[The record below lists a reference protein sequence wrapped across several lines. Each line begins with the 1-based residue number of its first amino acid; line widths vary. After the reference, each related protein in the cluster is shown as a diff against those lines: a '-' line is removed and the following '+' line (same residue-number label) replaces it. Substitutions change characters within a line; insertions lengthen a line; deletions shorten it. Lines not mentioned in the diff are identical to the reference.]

1 MNLKQKNFDKIIT
14 KEFLYR
20 EYVIKEK
27 SLCKI
32 LKELNKSMKCSNS
45 VLKTRFQKYNI
56 PRRKNRSQNNPNYK
70 DGRSINKSF
79 CECGKEKS
87 YKSKYCMICSHI
99 GKRNPNYKHGLTY
112 EKICKAKDCQKKVSY
127 YNEYCRDCY
136 KRFHVGEKCYQWE
149 GGKSFEP
156 YTIDFSN
163 RLKEAIRDRD
173 NRICQLCGIKE
184 EKLKRKLDVHHIDYD
199 KKNCDESNLISLCRS
214 CHGKTQKNKKYWTK
228 HFKNKTTGAKD
239 GKKSTT

>member
-79 CECGKEKS
+79 CECGKEKVT
-87 YKSKYCMICSHI
+87 
-99 GKRNPNYKHGLTY
+99 NPN
-112 EKICKAKDCQKKVSY
+112 IV
-127 YNEYCRDCY
+127 
-136 KRFHVGEKCYQWE
+136 
-149 GGKSFEP
+149 
-156 YTIDFSN
+156 
-163 RLKEAIRDRD
+163 
-173 NRICQLCGIKE
+173 
-184 EKLKRKLDVHHIDYD
+184 
-199 KKNCDESNLISLCRS
+199 
-214 CHGKTQKNKKYWTK
+214 
-228 HFKNKTTGAKD
+228 
-239 GKKSTT
+239 